1 MTPHTNFRC
10 DVIPNMLPVGHN
22 FYFPRAC
29 HLRDDLI
36 LLKSV
41 EMSPLERNI
50 HGFQAELGGPHPV
63 SHSDMGLGQACE
75 HGCSTKLGTQ
85 L

>member
-36 LLKSV
+36 FLKSV
-41 EMSPLERNI
+41 EMSPLEGNI
-50 HGFQAELGGPHPV
+50 CGFEAELGGAHPV
-63 SHSDMGLGQACE
+63 SHSD
-75 HGCSTKLGTQ
+75 TWV
-85 L
+85 